1 MARMK
6 SEKVQCQFYNQ
17 TLYSTFYCGTATVS
31 LHSCDLFWSLFQVC
45 NRSPIVGHN
54 QPKSRIR
61 AESNFS
67 FLLLVPCL
75 TTSVSKTLECAVWQ
89 QSLLYNNNT
98 TLCGKEKKKCVLDWR
113 NSPVQRRHSSNIV
126 ASYILIHQEH
136 NSWRTSNSKKMYS
149 R

>member
-45 NRSPIVGHN
+45 NRSPMYCWSQRTKVKD
-54 QPKSRIR
+54 KSRVQLFFPSSPRSMLDYFCIQDFGMR
-61 AESNFS
+61 SVAAYCSIIIIQLCVEKKRKS
-67 FLLLVPCL
+67 VCL
-75 TTSVSKTLECAVWQ
+75 TRGILQC
-89 QSLLYNNNT
+89 
-98 TLCGKEKKKCVLDWR
+98 
-113 NSPVQRRHSSNIV
+113 SNIV